1 MASQSTNSSVLFV
14 CTGNICRSPLAEQVF
29 NQLAAKKKLPV
40 TASSAGVAAM
50 TGDPMT
56 KESAISMKERGYTP
70 TAHKARDLTPAMLEK
85 ADLVITMTLE
95 HRSEIARML
104 PKASKYSFTLDELA
118 RLVSFLQADPEFSD
132 EFKKT
137 AKETRAQYIQRA
149 ISAAIL
155 LRGMVPTGSDPKDVI
170 DPYGESLEV
179 YTEVAEHV
187 DLMVQIVVDW
197 MAA

>member
-1 MASQSTNSSVLFV
+1 
-14 CTGNICRSPLAEQVF
+14 
-29 NQLAAKKKLPV
+29 
-40 TASSAGVAAM
+40 
-50 TGDPMT
+50 
-56 KESAISMKERGYTP
+56 
-70 TAHKARDLTPAMLEK
+70 
-85 ADLVITMTLE
+85 MTLE

-118 RLVSFLQADPEFSD
+118 RLVSFLQAEPEFSH

-179 YTEVAEHV
+179 YTEVAEHI